1 MFFSSVKVDASKII
15 FYLFLEQERSK
26 VEMLHQQSV
35 PVIVPLAPGIIGE
48 NIYISS
54 APPPRSNLF
63 RFQAVFDENFA
74 KQ

>member
-15 FYLFLEQERSK
+15 FYLVWEQETSK

-35 PVIVPLAPGIIGE
+35 PVIVPLAPGIIGGS
-48 NIYISS
+48 IYISS
-54 APPPRSNLF
+54 VPPRSNLF
-63 RFQAVFDENFA
+63 HFQAVFDKNFA